1 MKIFN
6 VGLPKTGTSTLAG
19 GLRILGYKCV
29 HDVPEISDEYDA
41 YSGLLTVRMHTL
53 PQKDNIFIWTHRPLD
68 SWITSCERHFSNR
81 RRAAAKRFRMEIFG
95 VNEFHRETFIKAY
108 KKWND
113 VWLSFKK
120 GNDKCYE
127 LNFMAGDAWPELCK
141 ILSKPIPEEPFPHLN
156 RKQKDKVSRY
166 PK

>member
-19 GLRILGYKCV
+19 GLRILGYKCA
-29 HDVPEISDEYDA
+29 HDVQRINDEHDA
-41 YSGLLTVRMHTL
+41 YSGLLTAKMHTL
-53 PQKDNIFIWTHRPLD
+53 PQKNNIFIWTNRPLD
-68 SWITSCERHFSNR
+68 SWLTSCERHFRHR
-81 RRAAAKRFRMEIFG
+81 RGGKVGRLRMEIFG
-95 VNEFHRETFIKAY
+95 RTEFHREAFIEAY
-108 KKWND
+108 KKWTD

-127 LNFMAGDAWPELCK
+127 LNFMTGDAWPELCK

-156 RKQKDKVSRY
+156 RKRK
-166 PK
+166 